1 MSENNNIPF
10 LNTSDFTDKVK
21 DLFTNQK
28 FWAPAL
34 AATLGMGAIGGISAG
49 LSKRHKETPRQ
60 RRRRIL
66 RSILVPSLLT
76 AGAAG
81 LGGLGVAALNMEDF
95 KYGDPDKA
103 KYIDDYKK
111 ILEQRKKEDSENTKE
126 NLSTAVNVATP
137 VAGIASGATL
147 GYKAKN
153 WLEALKNISY
163 TPKAPIAKSPAI
175 VKLEAGQ
182 QAEKIL
188 NKITDIDKKKR
199 LSKVDPVRLLKLTK
213 AIKKTRYGKLTK
225 AMLDIFSNTNKGNV
239 VALTSGGA
247 GGYVGSEW
255 LKDDIMN
262 SINSESNETKI
273 IEDLEKA
280 YDAGKASATK

>member
-10 LNTSDFTDKVK
+10 LNTTDFTDKVK
-21 DLFTNQK
+21 DLFTNKK

-81 LGGLGVAALNMEDF
+81 LGGLGVAALNMGDF

-103 KYIDDYKK
+103 KFIDDYKK
-111 ILEQRKKEDSENTKE
+111 ILEQRKKEDSENLKE
-126 NLSTAVNVATP
+126 NISTAVNIATP
-137 VAGIASGATL
+137 VAGIVGGAAT
-147 GYKAKN
+147 GYKVKN
-153 WLEALKNISY
+153 GLEALKNIAY

-188 NKITDIDKKKR
+188 NKVTDIDKKKR

-225 AMLDIFSNTNKGNV
+225 AMMDLFSNANKGNI
-239 VALTSGGA
+239 VALSA
-247 GGYVGSEW
+247 GGTAGAVGSEYG
-255 LKDDIMN
+255 KDFI
-262 SINSESNETKI
+262 INTIDSASNEAKI

-280 YDAGKASATK
+280 YDAGKASVNK

>member
-10 LNTSDFTDKVK
+10 LNTTDFTDKVK

-81 LGGLGVAALNMEDF
+81 LGGLGVAALNMGDF

-137 VAGIASGATL
+137 VAGIAGGAAT

-153 WLEALKNISY
+153 GLEAILNLSY

-239 VALTSGGA
+239 VALTSGGVL
-247 GGYVGSEW
+247 GGYGSEL

-262 SINSESNETKI
+262 RINSESNEAKI

-280 YDAGKASATK
+280 YDAGKASANK

>member
-1 MSENNNIPF
+1 MAENNNIPF
-10 LNTSDFTDKVK
+10 LNTTDFTDKVK

-81 LGGLGVAALNMEDF
+81 LGGLGVAALNMRDF

-126 NLSTAVNVATP
+126 NLSTAVNIATP
-137 VAGIASGATL
+137 VAGIASGAWS

-153 WLEALKNISY
+153 GLEAGKNLFFKSNKAS
-163 TPKAPIAKSPAI
+163 TPKSPAI
-175 VKLEAGQ
+175 VKLEAGH

-188 NKITDIDKKKR
+188 NKVTDIDKKKR

-225 AMLDIFSNTNKGNV
+225 AMIDIFSNANKGNV

-247 GGYVGSEW
+247 IGGYGGDL
-255 LKDDIMN
+255 LKDSIMN
-262 SINSESNETKI
+262 RINSESNEAKI

-280 YDAGKASATK
+280 YDMSANK

>member
-10 LNTSDFTDKVK
+10 LNTTDFTDKVK

-81 LGGLGVAALNMEDF
+81 LGGLGVAALNMGDF

-137 VAGIASGATL
+137 VAGIAGGAAT
-147 GYKAKN
+147 GYKAKKG
-153 WLEALKNISY
+153 LEALKNIFY

-225 AMLDIFSNTNKGNV
+225 EMIDIFSNTNKGNA

-247 GGYVGSEW
+247 LGGYVSEL
-255 LKDDIMN
+255 LKDYTMN
-262 SINSESNETKI
+262 RINSESNEAKI

-280 YDAGKASATK
+280 YDAGKASANK